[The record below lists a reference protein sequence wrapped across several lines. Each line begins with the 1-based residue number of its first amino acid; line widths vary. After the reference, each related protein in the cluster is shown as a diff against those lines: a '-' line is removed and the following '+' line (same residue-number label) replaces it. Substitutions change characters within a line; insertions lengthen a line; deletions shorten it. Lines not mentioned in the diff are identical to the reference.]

1 MTTSTSAPPTTQAR
15 PDRAPRR
22 RRSAGRRVGWTAV
35 VLTSLAIVA
44 YSGVPYL
51 MGALEDL
58 DPDRAPLAPAYA
70 TMPPVVQVALVLHVA
85 GAAVALLVGPFQ
97 FWAALRR
104 RFPRAHRWAGRV
116 YLAGV
121 AVGGA
126 AALIMAP
133 WNTAGMVG
141 LLGFGSLGV
150 LWLWTAWRAYRAIRG
165 GDVRSHQAWMIR
177 NFALTYGAVMLRVWV
192 PLLVSAQAFAAGDAF
207 DFDAAFDN
215 AYDAVTFLAW
225 VPNLLVAEWLV
236 RRRGLPSYRLV
247 DR

>member
-1 MTTSTSAPPTTQAR
+1 MTTSTSAPPA
-15 PDRAPRR
+15 PPALPARAPRR

-35 VLTSLAIVA
+35 LLTSLAIVA

-58 DPDRAPLAPAYA
+58 DPDRAPLASAYA
-70 TMPPVVQVALVLHVA
+70 AMPPVVQVALVLHVA

-104 RFPRAHRWAGRV
+104 RFPQAHRWAGRA
-116 YLAGV
+116 YLLGV
-121 AVGGA
+121 TVGGA
-126 AALIMAP
+126 ASLVMAP

-141 LLGFGSLGV
+141 FLGFGSLGV
-150 LWLWTAWRAYRAIRG
+150 LWLWTGWRAYRAVRG

-177 NFALTYGAVMLRVWV
+177 NFALTYGAVMLRTWV
-192 PLLVSAQAFAAGDAF
+192 PLLLTAQAFAAGDAF
-207 DFDAAFDN
+207 DLDAAFDN